1 MQVTVNVPDQVAAE
15 ARARGLSTEVYV
27 EELITTRINTDNHP
41 EQREVVAAAI
51 DRILERRE
59 RHKLDGLKIKDLINE
74 GRKF

>member
-1 MQVTVNVPDQVAAE
+1 MFPIKSQRK
-15 ARARGLSTEVYV
+15 RARGLSTEVYV
-27 EELITTRINTDNHP
+27 EELITTRVNGGSKPD
-41 EQREVVAAAI
+41 QREAVAAAI